1 MEVAAGVH
9 ELREVVSGRGGSQLQ
24 ENENA
29 PVHACLELS
38 RSALLAQGL
47 LKGYSFFSMMHTA
60 VVVAT

>member
-24 ENENA
+24 ENENENA
-29 PVHACLELS
+29 PVHCYP

-47 LKGYSFFSMMHTA
+47 SQRTSWCSGS
-60 VVVAT
+60 

>member
-1 MEVAAGVH
+1 MAAGVH

-29 PVHACLELS
+29 PVHAALELS

-47 LKGYSFFSMMHTA
+47 IQRTYLEYVLMQ
-60 VVVAT
+60 

>member
-29 PVHACLELS
+29 PVHAALELS

-47 LKGYSFFSMMHTA
+47 TQRTYPLWFCILQY
-60 VVVAT
+60 